1 MAGARTKATDYTGRE
16 REKLQKEHAEEMKLR
31 AEEMSMATA
40 AKVSEVSNSITD
52 LTESFS
58 APVILDSIEEVEV
71 SVSETNVVIRVN
83 EDIDDMT
90 LGVGSNYT
98 FKAGQKYKVK
108 KEVADHLEEKGYIWH

>member
-52 LTESFS
+52 LTETYS

-71 SVSETNVVIRVN
+71 SVNETNVVIRVN

-90 LGVGSNYT
+90 LGVGANYT

>member
-40 AKVSEVSNSITD
+40 AKVSEASNSITD
-52 LTESFS
+52 LTENSS

-71 SVSETNVVIRVN
+71 SVNEPNVVIRVN
-83 EDIDDMT
+83 EDIEDMT
-90 LGVGSNYT
+90 LGVGTLYT

>member
-52 LTESFS
+52 LTEIYS

-71 SVSETNVVIRVN
+71 SVNEPNVVIRVN
-83 EDIDDMT
+83 EDIEDMT
-90 LGVGSNYT
+90 LGVGTLYT

-108 KEVADHLEEKGYIWH
+108 KEVADHLEDKGYIWH

>member
-52 LTESFS
+52 LTEAYS

-71 SVSETNVVIRVN
+71 SVNETSVVIRVN

-90 LGVGSNYT
+90 LGVGATYT